1 MQRKRIPVKPNIRT
15 EVRALP
21 IRLGRQPNGNTG
33 DDIATRDGAVLSQP
47 VGHTGRQMAW
57 PLAVEIVRE
66 ADNLQSSP
74 LTLATATITVAM
86 PPTLG
91 SGIR

>member
-33 DDIATRDGAVLSQP
+33 DDIATRDGTVLSQP

-57 PLAVEIVRE
+57 PLLWKLFEKLIICNR
-66 ADNLQSSP
+66 P
-74 LTLATATITVAM
+74 
-86 PPTLG
+86 
-91 SGIR
+91 R